1 MKREET
7 VLLIGSKG
15 QLGRELCRLADA
27 TLSLVAVDID
37 ELDITKKEETIHF
50 IKSVNA
56 NVIINVAAYT
66 AVDKAE
72 EEPEMAFL
80 CNEKAPGTI
89 AQASLE
95 TNARLIHI
103 STDFVFNG
111 RASSPYKP
119 SDEAHPLG
127 IYGKSKLAGEQQIL
141 KTSGISS
148 IIIRTAWLYSAHG
161 NNFVK
166 TMLRLMKER
175 DSIGVVADQIG
186 TPTYAKGLAEVI
198 WQLVERKDLSGI
210 YHWTDAGVASWY
222 DFAVAIQ
229 AVALELGLL
238 DSAKPILPLTTADY
252 LTAAARPA
260 YSVLDKTEIWRAL
273 QITGVHWQKALQRM
287 MKELSP
293 F

>member
-1 MKREET
+1 MKRQET

-15 QLGRELCRLADA
+15 QLGRELFYLADA
-27 TLSLVAVDID
+27 TVSLIAVDID
-37 ELDITKKEETIHF
+37 ELDITKKDETIHF
-50 IKSVNA
+50 IKSVNPD
-56 NVIINVAAYT
+56 VIINVAAYT

-72 EEPEMAFL
+72 EEQEMAFL

-89 AQASLE
+89 AQASVE
-95 TNARLIHI
+95 TDARLIHI

-111 RASSPYKP
+111 LASSPYKP
-119 SDEAHPLG
+119 SDHAHPLG
-127 IYGKSKLAGEQQIL
+127 VYGKSKLAGEQQIL
-141 KTSGISS
+141 ATSGISS

-175 DSIGVVADQIG
+175 DSIGVVADQVG
-186 TPTYAKGLAEVI
+186 TPTHAKGLAEVI
-198 WQLVERKDLSGI
+198 WQLAERKDLSGI

-273 QITGVHWQKALQRM
+273 QITGVHWQKALHQM
-287 MKELSP
+287 MQELTP